1 MIICPRC
8 GFRGEPSRKYTE
20 TEKTASC
27 PKCNLVVMTSKISR
41 TFRPNIL
48 VLFNL
53 GTLFCSQSVGL
64 AEKGRIYVDFA
75 YAHFE
80 IQNQE
85 TFFSEAG
92 Q

>member
-1 MIICPRC
+1 MIICPGC
-8 GFRGEPSRKYTE
+8 GFRGEPSRKITE

-27 PKCNLVVMTSKISR
+27 PKCNLVVMTSKISK

-48 VLFNL
+48 VIFNL
-53 GTLFCSQSVGL
+53 GTHMCSKPVGL

-80 IQNQE
+80 MQNQE
-85 TFFSEAG
+85 SFFLEAG